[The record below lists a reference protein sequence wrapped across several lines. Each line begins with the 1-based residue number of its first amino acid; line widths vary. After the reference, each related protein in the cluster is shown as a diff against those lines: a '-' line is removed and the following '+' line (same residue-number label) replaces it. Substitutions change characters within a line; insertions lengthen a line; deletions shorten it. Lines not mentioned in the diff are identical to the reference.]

1 MSIIHKNLLRS
12 RQVLII
18 IGLVVAMVAL
28 IAGTVYAQ
36 SPQTGDSDK
45 RVIAIVLGKKI
56 TVKDKDRLNGLIFG
70 TLLEQF
76 AKDNRIEPTEE
87 EIDTFILKTEE
98 KGRQNQ
104 IKFEAD
110 RKKLIAE
117 LKATALSERERKDK
131 ESQLQT
137 IEKILKMT
145 REMEERTQGMGE
157 SLRRMR
163 RKSARQFVR
172 AWKINKALYAKYG
185 GRVIFQ
191 QAGVEPLDAYRD
203 FLKEH
208 ESNGSFK
215 ILDKKYETPFWRYF
229 VNDAM
234 HTFYSKDDGV
244 KFINTPWWMM
254 EQQE

>member
-1 MSIIHKNLLRS
+1 MKPIAILLVIS
-12 RQVLII
+12 
-18 IGLVVAMVAL
+18 LV
-28 IAGTVYAQ
+28 AGAAYAQ
-36 SPQTGDSDK
+36 THQARGSDTE
-45 RVIAIVLGKKI
+45 VIAIVLGKKI
-56 TVKDKDRLNGLIFG
+56 TVKDKDKLNGLIFG

-76 AKDNRIEPTEE
+76 AKDNKIEPTEE
-87 EIDTFILKTEE
+87 EIDIFVLKTKEQE
-98 KGRQNQ
+98 RKHQ
-104 IKFEAD
+104 IKFEND
-110 RKKLIAE
+110 RKRLIAE
-117 LKATALSERERKDK
+117 LKTADLSERERRNK
-131 ESQLQT
+131 ESQLKS
-137 IEKILKMT
+137 IESILKVT
-145 REMEERTQGMGE
+145 REMKERAKGMGE

-172 AWKINKALYAKYG
+172 SWKINKALYAKYG

-208 ESNGSFK
+208 EKNGALQ
-215 ILDKKYETPFWRYF
+215 ILDKKYEVSFWRYF

-254 EQQE
+254 EQQK